1 MQKLRITRR
10 GKILISVIA
19 LLFISSSVTAWQV
32 CKYGSEEHGC
42 SVDPRSWPG
51 CIFGVLIDIG
61 NCVMMF
67 FISLMTEFILMNP
80 DINEFKPFVN
90 DIVSILFPIYVIAI
104 IITGIYIIFL
114 STSPTSRARAKS
126 MLIRLI
132 MGMAM
137 VTTSLSIYE
146 LLLNLSEAI
155 AGRILSGWILGG
167 GGGGLAIMTTLVVVS
182 VILFFISAW
191 ILPMLV
197 VIALISIAARFFLVS
212 LMAVLFPLT
221 LFLYFFEF
229 TRSIGQKMMRYTLMA
244 IFTQPVQALMLVI
257 MIIGLNNMSTTGDIL
272 GKIVS
277 LVMGIAG
284 FLMLIFAPLLMLKLM
299 SWVGGAVAGAGMML
313 AYKRPMVGALLVS
326 AGGIGAGMGPEAMA
340 AGGAVY
346 TLGLAYQRKF
356 PSRKRL
362 DRTRR
367 LVRKGWERTTGK
379 VREKAPAVGAWLG
392 RRRYI
397 GRPLTIAHELGK
409 KYVGQPIGKTYGVL
423 KNVKRR
429 AGHTVRVVRKHW
441 KFIGKS
447 LFIPGYWMYGSG
459 KFMVRRTGIS
469 IRSGLRVYG
478 LNRHIESIRR
488 ASTRSEVWNELRK
501 SGADERGVRQRWN
514 DWWKRREKFR
524 ERLEKAKRGR
534 VRAKYHIKENKMRI
548 KKIDDRIKRLE
559 KKLPTLKKREDIIK
573 IKKDIYNLRREREEY
588 KRRLKRFKD
597 MDKGYKDEI
606 KKLREERSWKA
617 KKKEIKGEIKKL
629 REERSS
635 EMKRMKMEW
644 KERDE
649 KFKDEIKKLREERS
663 RLKKT
668 KPGGWEG
675 EDKKLREEIKKL
687 REERSE
693 LKEANKEMW
702 KRRKRFYDEE
712 IEKRRGRLF
721 RIEKSEGMEGREI
734 RRLKER
740 YPIEKKDADKLQD
753 ELYKEFKKLRG
764 EKYMDTA
771 TARNRA
777 RDLVNRYIAE
787 NDFGVVEEGLREVGI
802 DEKRITELGDR
813 YDRRGLDRL
822 KREAEDSIKFKR
834 AIEHDLDSATTFE
847 EVEEIN
853 EGLGDRGLP
862 KEELERL
869 KEREMERREKEVE
882 KIEKEEAKDWARRKV
897 AREGI
902 SSEDEAWAIE
912 EMREEGVNP
921 EKLSSKEL
929 NEEIRARVIER
940 EAHHEAERIIN
951 EEMVVSDKF
960 TRDVKNSL
968 RANDAMERLKYAR
981 NPEEVKAI
989 AREFGVSERD
999 IHRIGAE
1006 YMTSEEG
1013 IEHKPSAIE
1022 KVKEKA
1028 RKGERLLK
1036 AEKINREVDRARNP
1050 EEIEEAIKKMG
1061 LSRNDIDRMY
1071 AEDRNI
1077 PIHSARI
1084 KHDRNLNT
1092 LKESAKKAVRRKAME
1107 KPVSIE
1113 EAKKMH
1119 ERDLDT
1125 FKESAKKAI
1134 EERKHQIENKL
1145 GILDKI
1151 RRYGLHIG
1159 LALTMPGYVPYMA
1172 GRSLYGAMTTARSLI
1187 ALQMINRLN
1196 YQDAERYKK
1205 LKKAMKRGGA
1215 TEREARMLIGDE
1227 RVVSKD
1233 DFEDLKKRASDFI
1246 IAKKFADRHYPGF
1259 TREFFKPFKPS
1270 STIKKAIKRGKKY
1283 GVPKGKLARIEKYY
1297 EREMSRIEKKY
1308 AVPKGVKLSKER
1320 LRDLRKEKKLLID
1333 RVNKQINNEIIE
1345 SDGFSRHLR
1354 RVGDKYLLLDSE
1366 IRDIDDHFRISRAR
1380 EISKLEKSEVKLR
1393 PEERIEKMNEIN
1405 AKSLVNTHRSVAE
1418 IVGVE
1423 GYNEMTTEEHADYA
1437 KLGLA
1442 SEGGEKGELLSEEE
1456 IKEESLKHSV
1466 DLGGNLHARMLLE
1479 DYMGIGPRPSEF
1491 YHGIGPETK
1500 EEREK
1505 ERERKEVS
1513 PLYTAATTETE
1524 TLAEAVIEGLD
1535 ELRKPKEEKSE

>member
-10 GKILISVIA
+10 GKILIAVIA
-19 LLFISSSVTAWQV
+19 LLLISGSVTAWQV

-42 SVDPRSWPG
+42 SLDPRSWPG
-51 CIFGVLIDIG
+51 CIFGVFIDIG

-114 STSPTSRARAKS
+114 STSPESRARAKL

-167 GGGGLAIMTTLVVVS
+167 GGGGLAILATLVVVS

-191 ILPMLV
+191 ILPMLA

-229 TRSIGQKMMRYTLMA
+229 TRSIGQNMMRYTLMA

-257 MIIGLNNMSTTGDIL
+257 MIIGLNNISTTGDIL

-284 FLMLIFAPLLMLKLM
+284 FLMVIFAPLLMLKLM
-299 SWVGGAVAGAGMML
+299 SWVGGAVAGAGMIL
-313 AYKRPMVGALLVS
+313 AYKRPWVGALLVS

-356 PSRKRL
+356 PSRRRL

-367 LVRKGWERTTGK
+367 LVRKGWERVTGK
-379 VREKAPAVGAWLG
+379 VREEAPVVGAWLG

-397 GRPLTIAHELGK
+397 GRPLTIAHKLGK
-409 KYVGQPIGKTYGVL
+409 EHVGRSIGKTYGIL

-447 LFIPGYWMYGSG
+447 LFIPGYWIYGGS
-459 KFMVRRTGIS
+459 KFMVRRMGIS
-469 IRSGLRVYG
+469 IGSRLKAHR
-478 LNRHIESIRR
+478 LNRHIENIRR

-501 SGADERGVRQRWN
+501 SGVDERGVRQRWS

-524 ERLEKAKRGR
+524 ERFEKAKRGR
-534 VRAKYHIKENKMRI
+534 ITAKRYIKDHKKKIREIDRKIKNLEKTGSIIKEEGGYGWRGRYNKIRDQ
-548 KKIDDRIKRLE
+548 IDKLKDRRDRLVGNLERHE
-559 KKLPTLKKREDIIK
+559 KNYRK
-573 IKKDIYNLRREREEY
+573 
-588 KRRLKRFKD
+588 
-597 MDKGYKDEI
+597 YKDEI
-606 KKLREERSWKA
+606 KKLRVK
-617 KKKEIKGEIKKL
+617 IK
-629 REERSS
+629 
-635 EMKRMKMEW
+635 
-644 KERDE
+644 
-649 KFKDEIKKLREERS
+649 
-663 RLKKT
+663 
-668 KPGGWEG
+668 
-675 EDKKLREEIKKL
+675 
-687 REERSE
+687 
-693 LKEANKEMW
+693 
-702 KRRKRFYDEE
+702 
-712 IEKRRGRLF
+712 
-721 RIEKSEGMEGREI
+721 KSEGMEGREI
-734 RRLKER
+734 RRLKEK
-740 YPIEKKDADKLQD
+740 YPIKKEDADKLQD
-753 ELYKEFKKLRG
+753 ELYREFKKLRG

-771 TARNRA
+771 TAKNRA

-787 NDFGVVEEGLREVGI
+787 NDFRVVEEGLREAGI

-822 KREAEDSIKFKR
+822 KREAEESIKFKR

-853 EGLGDRGLP
+853 ERLGDRGLS
-862 KEELERL
+862 KEEFERL

-912 EMREEGVNP
+912 EMREDGINP

-951 EEMVVSDKF
+951 EEMVVSDRF
-960 TRDVKNSL
+960 TEDVKNSL

-1006 YMTSEEG
+1006 YMTPEEG
-1013 IEHKPSAIE
+1013 IERKPSAT
-1022 KVKEKA
+1022 
-1028 RKGERLLK
+1028 G
-1036 AEKINREVDRARNP
+1036 
-1050 EEIEEAIKKMG
+1050 
-1061 LSRNDIDRMY
+1061 
-1071 AEDRNI
+1071 
-1077 PIHSARI
+1077 
-1084 KHDRNLNT
+1084 
-1092 LKESAKKAVRRKAME
+1092 
-1107 KPVSIE
+1107 
-1113 EAKKMH
+1113 
-1119 ERDLDT
+1119 RDLDT

-1134 EERKHQIENKL
+1134 EEKKHQIENKL
-1145 GILDKI
+1145 GTLDKI
-1151 RRYGLHIG
+1151 KRYGPHVG
-1159 LALTMPGYVPYMA
+1159 LALTIPGYVPYMA

-1187 ALQMINRLN
+1187 ALQTINRLN

-1205 LKKAMKRGGA
+1205 LIKAMKRGGA

-1233 DFEDLKKRASDFI
+1233 DFENLKKRASDFI

-1283 GVPKGKLARIEKYY
+1283 GVSESKLARIEKYY
-1297 EREMSRIEKKY
+1297 EREMARIEKKY
-1308 AVPKGVKLSKER
+1308 AVPKGAKLSRER

-1333 RVNKQINNEIIE
+1333 RINKQINNEIIE
-1345 SDGFSRHLR
+1345 SGGFSRHLR
-1354 RVGDKYLLLDSE
+1354 RVGNKYLLLDSE
-1366 IRDIDDHFRISRAR
+1366 IRDIDDHFKATRAR
-1380 EISKLEKSEVKLR
+1380 EISRLERAEEGAMFKLR
-1393 PEERIEKMNEIN
+1393 PEERIERMNEIN
-1405 AKSLVNTHRSVAE
+1405 AKSLVNTHRSMAE

-1423 GYNEMTTEEHADYA
+1423 GYNEMTAEEHADYA

-1442 SEGGEKGELLSEEE
+1442 PEGGEKGELLSEEE

-1505 ERERKEVS
+1505 ERERKEMS

-1535 ELRKPKEEKSE
+1535 ELKKSKKEKSE